1 MSFEKDAAAR
11 TLSALPCPLN
21 HLQAMSAVAR
31 SSSSVTKW
39 RHPRRNCS
47 LLAVGLALGLAST
60 RIEPHVALKSIA
72 GFRHFVAP
80 TSRLVHPSLRAV
92 TRLFSVSSA
101 SSSIFDT
108 SSFSSFNLANL
119 TPPQPPPV
127 WGHTP
132 EDVIKLTKEA
142 IDKDREVQD
151 RVARLPAS
159 ECNFDT
165 VSPSPPFLTRL
176 FIVA

>member
-1 MSFEKDAAAR
+1 
-11 TLSALPCPLN
+11 
-21 HLQAMSAVAR
+21 MSAVAR

-39 RHPRRNCS
+39 RHSRRNCS

-60 RIEPHVALKSIA
+60 RIEPHVALRSIA
-72 GFRHFVAP
+72 GFRQFLAP
-80 TSRLVHPSLRAV
+80 TSRLVLVHPSLRAI
-92 TRLFSVSSA
+92 TRLFSVSSE

-108 SSFSSFNLANL
+108 SLFSSSNLANL

-127 WGHTP
+127 WGHSP

-165 VSPSPPFLTRL
+165 VCSSALCLTRL